1 MIVLVGARGDGWQI
15 NVSRKRWKIDLGIV
29 SGQGSLGAWVMGM
42 RPRGYLQGKVREAA
56 HRETDSVISN
66 LKN

>member
-1 MIVLVGARGDGWQI
+1 MRVLVGARGDGWQI

-42 RPRGYLQGKVREAA
+42 RPWGYLLGRMKLAEEFCNFR
-56 HRETDSVISN
+56 
-66 LKN
+66 LKKLAY